1 LTALATTVAFACG
14 LIAGLPQIVRMVRG
28 RNSSSQSAV
37 GWAIGAN
44 GAAAT
49 AYVGV
54 AEGAAPVV
62 YGPSIAATLVATAGL
77 AVTVYYS
84 EPGLAPARGVLAVV
98 PSSARR
104 RARMIA
110 RRIAARRLSPAPES
124 GN

>member
-1 LTALATTVAFACG
+1 MTAIATTVAFACG

-54 AEGAAPVV
+54 AEGTGVRELSTRASPDAP
-62 YGPSIAATLVATAGL
+62 GGSPR
-77 AVTVYYS
+77 S
-84 EPGLAPARGVLAVV
+84 EL
-98 PSSARR
+98 SSTRPQHPFVNS
-104 RARMIA
+104 
-110 RRIAARRLSPAPES
+110 L
-124 GN
+124 